1 MDSMGIPV
9 KKDNMKTA
17 LGARYAVTGAA
28 YTWYNNQILIGQA
41 IWQKRKGMYVSV
53 KLQHEDRVR
62 ALSVTGTTVGT
73 SRDLH
78 DMHVYIFKAIQI

>member
-1 MDSMGIPV
+1 MDSLGIPV

-28 YTWYNNQILIGQA
+28 YTWYNYNLTLIGQT

-62 ALSVTGTTVGT
+62 ASSVT
-73 SRDLH
+73 L
-78 DMHVYIFKAIQI
+78 AQQ